1 MTQPSQTG
9 DQQGNPPSFV
19 PSGAPR
25 RQSAT
30 HAHSVHGSVPP
41 SFSPAPAA
49 SPSPVPSSPL
59 PRAQRQERRVGGSS
73 GRVASCPASMA
84 APRPAVAAPGL
95 TQSAVARDRM
105 TPTATRAG
113 HVRHRR
119 RPLRIALAVLL
130 ALALALGLGV
140 FSAWRWVDGQLDRQN
155 MLTGRANTPA
165 QTWLILGSDERDA
178 NDGTGIV
185 DPTTTGFRTD
195 TILVLTRPASGHA
208 SLISIPRDSLVKVN
222 GKDMKIN
229 SAAQTGGYP
238 ALVGTVETITG
249 MNVDHV
255 ALIHFGGLQK
265 VVDALGG
272 VDLCYDRTVNDAR
285 SGLNWQAGCHT
296 ADGATALAF
305 SRMRYSDPKG
315 DFGRAER
322 QRQVIAAITK
332 KAASGQTLTNP
343 SKVKALVETGLGA
356 LVLDEHAGTWSLI
369 QMALAFRDASGDGGV
384 TGSVYW
390 TNADY
395 RVNGIGSSVLLDAT
409 RNTELFTQLAN
420 GTHAPGTVGGM

>member
-1 MTQPSQTG
+1 MTQPSQPG

-25 RQSAT
+25 RQSA
-30 HAHSVHGSVPP
+30 ARPQPARASVPP

-49 SPSPVPSSPL
+49 SPA
-59 PRAQRQERRVGGSS
+59 PRAVRQERRVGGST
-73 GRVASCPASMA
+73 GRVPAHALPSEGTAHAVSVGPSASMSRQPA
-84 APRPAVAAPGL
+84 AGAAVASPSRRGGP
-95 TQSAVARDRM
+95 R
-105 TPTATRAG
+105 
-113 HVRHRR
+113 RR

-130 ALALALGLGV
+130 VLALALGLSV
-140 FSAWRWVDGQLDRQN
+140 LSAWRWVDGQLNRQD
-155 MLTGRANTPA
+155 MLTGKANTPA

-195 TILVLTRPASGHA
+195 TILVLTRPKSGHA

-229 SAAQTGGYP
+229 AAAQAGGYP
-238 ALVGTVETITG
+238 ALVGTVESITG

-272 VDLCYDRTVNDAR
+272 VDLCYDRTVNDEK

-322 QRQVIAAITK
+322 QRQVIGAITK
-332 KAASGQTLTNP
+332 KAASAQTLTDLA
-343 SKVKALVETGLGA
+343 KVRSLVETGLGA
-356 LVLDEHAGTWSLI
+356 LTLDENAGTWSLV
-369 QMALAFRDASGDGGV
+369 QMALAFRDASGSDGV
-384 TGSVYW
+384 NGSVYW

-395 RVNGIGSSVLLDAT
+395 RVSGVGSSVLLDST